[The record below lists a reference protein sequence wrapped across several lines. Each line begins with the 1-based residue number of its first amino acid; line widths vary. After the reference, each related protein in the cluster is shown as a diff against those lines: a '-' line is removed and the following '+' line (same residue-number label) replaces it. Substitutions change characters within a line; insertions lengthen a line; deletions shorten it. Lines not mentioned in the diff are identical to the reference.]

1 MCVLILTLHTH
12 THKCYWLLVKLMSI
26 QKYAHVQGIKQR
38 GTILLSIALSLKL
51 NVLFK
56 D

>member
-1 MCVLILTLHTH
+1 MCVLILTLH

-26 QKYAHVQGIKQR
+26 QKYAHVQGINQR
-38 GTILLSIALSLKL
+38 GTVLLSIDLLLIL